1 MHAFDSIIFTVYML
15 KLIQP
20 MQITDQGLSM
30 NRILSTVLILLIMST
45 AVLADDKHEAQQI
58 VKNKLDAVFAV
69 LNQQDIDQQAKKK
82 EVDAIVT
89 PMFDFE
95 LMAKLTLGKKYWPD
109 LSEEKRARYIQLY
122 INRLKTSYL
131 DKLTLY
137 TDEKVVFEPP
147 VQVQKKVQ
155 IPTQLVS
162 KERRTSI
169 LYKLYKSDEAWKV
182 YDLEIQG
189 VSIIRSYRSQFYE
202 ILQKGTIDDLL
213 KKLEKP
219 ANT

>member
-20 MQITDQGLSM
+20 MQISDQGLFM

>member
-1 MHAFDSIIFTVYML
+1 
-15 KLIQP
+15 
-20 MQITDQGLSM
+20 M
-30 NRILSTVLILLIMST
+30 NRILYTALILLVMST

-109 LSEEKRARYIQLY
+109 LSEEKRAKYIQLY

-147 VQVQKKVQ
+147 VQVEKKVQ

-162 KERRTSI
+162 KERKTSI

>member
-1 MHAFDSIIFTVYML
+1 MI
-15 KLIQP
+15 
-20 MQITDQGLSM
+20 
-30 NRILSTVLILLIMST
+30 RILYTVSILFLLSHSVM
-45 AVLADDKHEAQQI
+45 ADDKLDAEQI

-69 LNQQDIDQQAKKK
+69 LNQKDIDAQAKQK
-82 EVDAIVT
+82 EIDAIVT
-89 PMFDFE
+89 PMFDFD
-95 LMAKLTLGKKYWPD
+95 LMAKLTLGRKYWPG
-109 LSEEKRARYIQLY
+109 LSEEKRARFTQLY

-147 VQVQKKVQ
+147 VQVETKVQ
-155 IPTQLVS
+155 IPTYLVS
-162 KERRTSI
+162 KERKTSI
-169 LYKLYKSDEAWKV
+169 LYKLYKPGEAWKV

-189 VSIIRSYRSQFYE
+189 VSIIRSYRSQFDE

>member
-1 MHAFDSIIFTVYML
+1 M
-15 KLIQP
+15 
-20 MQITDQGLSM
+20 
-30 NRILSTVLILLIMST
+30 
-45 AVLADDKHEAQQI
+45 ADDKLDAEQI

-69 LNQQDIDQQAKKK
+69 LNQKDIDAQAKQK
-82 EVDAIVT
+82 EIDAIVT
-89 PMFDFE
+89 PMFDFD
-95 LMAKLTLGKKYWPD
+95 LMAKLTLGRKYWPG
-109 LSEEKRARYIQLY
+109 LSEEKRARFTQLY

-147 VQVQKKVQ
+147 VQVETKVQ
-155 IPTQLVS
+155 IPTYLVS
-162 KERRTSI
+162 KERKTSI
-169 LYKLYKSDEAWKV
+169 LYKLYKPGEAWKV

-189 VSIIRSYRSQFYE
+189 VSIIRSYRSQFDE